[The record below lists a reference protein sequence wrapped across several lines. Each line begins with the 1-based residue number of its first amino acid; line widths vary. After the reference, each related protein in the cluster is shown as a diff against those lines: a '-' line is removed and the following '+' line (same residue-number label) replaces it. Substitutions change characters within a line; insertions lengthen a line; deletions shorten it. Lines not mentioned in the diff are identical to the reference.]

1 MSNFLT
7 PALFV
12 FCLNSLW
19 SISYIDWHGNGY
31 GMCKNIKRMNRFGFS
46 ILTLAVAA
54 FSGTTVSAQDAEGG
68 KMTLKQCMQYAVD
81 NSYKVLI
88 SGAEVSDARV
98 DRLEAILKAFS
109 PSVEAGSYGY
119 YNFGRSVDPE
129 TNTYVSVTSF
139 NNGYSLS
146 GGITLFNGFSAV
158 NNIRIARTS
167 VQMGLDKERQTID
180 QLCLATMEAFYNVV
194 YYKELTSILES
205 QKANAEAALSLVRK
219 QEELGQKGYA
229 DVVEMEADLA
239 DWNYKYI
246 DASNKLADAYVTL
259 KDLMFWP
266 SQDSLDVD
274 ARMVAEGYE
283 DPYGRSF
290 MQENS
295 DIDYT
300 ALAELNP
307 AVQIAKNTLRNAGFE
322 LKTAKWRFTP
332 SLSFYGGWSTSY
344 YTYPGKEGYVATP
357 FHTQFK
363 NNGGEYLQLSLSFP
377 IYDRLSRVSDLRR
390 KKNAYVRANADYE
403 GKMREV
409 EAEIHRAVQDR
420 NGASAAYLQAQRRA
434 DVQEVAWSLNRRKYE
449 EGLVSVLD
457 YQKAADNYLN
467 AKAER
472 LNSLLQFYLKRS
484 VVDYYNGIPYID
496 QF

>member
-31 GMCKNIKRMNRFGFS
+31 GMCKNIKRMNRFGIS

-205 QKANAEAALSLVRK
+205 QKATAEAALSLVRK
-219 QEELGQKGYA
+219 
-229 DVVEMEADLA
+229 
-239 DWNYKYI
+239 
-246 DASNKLADAYVTL
+246 
-259 KDLMFWP
+259 
-266 SQDSLDVD
+266 
-274 ARMVAEGYE
+274 
-283 DPYGRSF
+283 
-290 MQENS
+290 
-295 DIDYT
+295 
-300 ALAELNP
+300 
-307 AVQIAKNTLRNAGFE
+307 
-322 LKTAKWRFTP
+322 
-332 SLSFYGGWSTSY
+332 
-344 YTYPGKEGYVATP
+344 KE
-357 FHTQFK
+357 
-363 NNGGEYLQLSLSFP
+363 
-377 IYDRLSRVSDLRR
+377 
-390 KKNAYVRANADYE
+390 
-403 GKMREV
+403 
-409 EAEIHRAVQDR
+409 
-420 NGASAAYLQAQRRA
+420 
-434 DVQEVAWSLNRRKYE
+434 
-449 EGLVSVLD
+449 
-457 YQKAADNYLN
+457 
-467 AKAER
+467 
-472 LNSLLQFYLKRS
+472 
-484 VVDYYNGIPYID
+484 
-496 QF
+496 